1 MNSSLAKAAPLFSFT
16 RPLVYEAFK
25 KKQIYGEDSDIFS
38 CWFGLALSE

>member
-25 KKQIYGEDSDIFS
+25 KNRFMVKTLTSS
-38 CWFGLALSE
+38 LAGLG